1 MVNLIRN
8 RNIQK
13 ANEILYILNALDEVG
28 KSTVSKVGI
37 QKIYY
42 LSSLLS
48 PIKNVV
54 MSIIRFY
61 SQLRGP
67 YSFEIQNTIDQL
79 VGYGLVDVC
88 AFQTLNYNASL
99 SEYKINAEGKKVVSL
114 LIKYSKEEEKNW
126 WINFITKCTFIYSRE
141 NLYVSNIK
149 YEGFDTIV
157 NLVYKDS
164 TYEVI
169 KKNAMKNYPIDIDNK
184 NLPTNELI
192 EFVKSYIDKNK
203 EKLNLGNERTTAE
216 IIILTYFEFL
226 YSKFLDSK
234 YDRTAKDN

>member
-28 KSTVSKVGI
+28 KATVSKVGI

-67 YSFEIQNTIDQL
+67 YNLEIQNTIDQL

-126 WINFITKCTFIYSRE
+126 WINFITKCTFIYSKE
-141 NLYVSNIK
+141 NLYVENK
-149 YEGFDTIV
+149 EYKGFDTIV

-169 KKNAMKNYPIDIDNK
+169 KKNAKKNYPIDIDNET
-184 NLPTNELI
+184 LPTNELI
-192 EFVKSYIDKNK
+192 KYVKNYIDTNK
-203 EKLNLGNERTTAE
+203 QSLNFGNERQTAE

-226 YSKFLDSK
+226 YSKFIESK
-234 YDRTAKDN
+234 

>member
-1 MVNLIRN
+1 MVTLIKD
-8 RNIQK
+8 RNIHK

-48 PIKNVV
+48 PIKNIV

-67 YSFEIQNTIDQL
+67 YNYEIQNTIDQL
-79 VGYGLVDVC
+79 VAYGLIDVC
-88 AFQTLNYNASL
+88 AFQTLNYNAAL
-99 SEYKINAEGKKVVSL
+99 SEYRINLEGKKVVNS
-114 LIKYSKEEEKNW
+114 LIKYYKEEEKNW
-126 WINFITKCTFIYSRE
+126 WINFITKCTFLYSRE
-141 NLYVSNIK
+141 NLYDKNMD
-149 YEGFDTIV
+149 YQGFDTIV

-169 KKNAMKNYPIDIDNK
+169 KKNSKKNYPIDIDNK

-192 EFVKSYIDKNK
+192 NYVKNYVEVNKKN
-203 EKLNLGNERTTAE
+203 LNFGSERQTAE

-226 YSKFLDSK
+226 YTKFIE
-234 YDRTAKDN
+234 AKNNE